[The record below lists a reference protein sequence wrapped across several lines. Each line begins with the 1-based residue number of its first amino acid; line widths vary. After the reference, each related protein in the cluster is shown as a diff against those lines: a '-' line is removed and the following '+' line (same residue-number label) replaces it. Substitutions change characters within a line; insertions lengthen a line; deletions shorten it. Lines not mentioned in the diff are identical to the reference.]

1 MTSPMTTFRSEQLD
15 IFRDDPARRAR
26 AYRIAADAAL
36 AQGDNQFFTAQERHD
51 NYTAEAERLEA
62 LAGIK
67 RNAA

>member
-1 MTSPMTTFRSEQLD
+1 MKHEENQLD
-15 IFRDDPARRAR
+15 IFRDDPAVQAR
-26 AYRIAADAAL
+26 AHRIAAQTAL
-36 AQGDNQFFTAQERHD
+36 SQGDNQFFTAQERYD

>member
-1 MTSPMTTFRSEQLD
+1 MKPLPGQLD
-15 IFRDDPARRAR
+15 LFDHDPARLAR
-26 AYRIAADAAL
+26 ANRIAAQAAL
-36 AQGDNQFFTAQERHD
+36 AQGDTQFFTAQERHD

>member
-1 MTSPMTTFRSEQLD
+1 MKPLPGQLD
-15 IFRDDPARRAR
+15 LFDHDPAKLAR

-36 AQGDNQFFTAQERHD
+36 AQGDTEFFTAQQRYD

-62 LAGIK
+62 LAGQT

>member
-1 MTSPMTTFRSEQLD
+1 MKTLPGQLD
-15 IFRDDPARRAR
+15 LFDHDPARLAR
-26 AYRIAADAAL
+26 ANRIAAQAAL

-51 NYTAEAERLEA
+51 KYTAEAERLEA

>member
-1 MTSPMTTFRSEQLD
+1 MKPLPGQLD
-15 IFRDDPARRAR
+15 LFDHDPGKLAR

-36 AQGDNQFFTAQERHD
+36 AQGDTEFFTARERHD

-62 LAGIK
+62 LAGIR

>member
-1 MTSPMTTFRSEQLD
+1 MKPLPGQLD
-15 IFRDDPARRAR
+15 LFDHDPAKLAR
-26 AYRIAADAAL
+26 ANRIAADAAL

-51 NYTAEAERLEA
+51 RYTAEAERLEA